1 MIILTRTF
9 LVGIRCLSVSNL
21 TYCTIST
28 SSRGWRTSW
37 SFALSSRDAHTPRWR
52 RVKVERQQPCFL
64 ARDWY
69 ESVSSGPKVSSS
81 ARASSSGI
89 VVLSYGG
96 VQSRRQFWWGVHYA
110 PVCTTRPCTLPVDS
124 VNKTLHIYFTRHAS
138 WYRNMSVMAISV
150 NRVAMDI
157 YSAVLSLGQ

>member
-1 MIILTRTF
+1 MLGGHLHRGVIILTRTF
-9 LVGIRCLSVSNL
+9 LVGIRCLSVSDL
-21 TYCTIST
+21 MYCTIST
-28 SSRGWRTSW
+28 SSCGWRTSW
-37 SFALSSRDAHTPRWR
+37 SFALSSRDAHTQRWR

-96 VQSRRQFWWGVHYA
+96 VQSRRQCWWGVHYA
-110 PVCTTRPCTLPVDS
+110 PVCITRPCTLPCPCAQCADS
-124 VNKTLHIYFTRHAS
+124 
-138 WYRNMSVMAISV
+138 RNAP
-150 NRVAMDI
+150 NR
-157 YSAVLSLGQ
+157 YNGYLQS

>member
-1 MIILTRTF
+1 M
-9 LVGIRCLSVSNL
+9 SDL

-69 ESVSSGPKVSSS
+69 EIVSSGPKVSSS

-96 VQSRRQFWWGVHYA
+96 VQSRRQCWWGVHYA
-110 PVCTTRPCTLPVDS
+110 PVCTTRPCTLVAIRQLP
-124 VNKTLHIYFTRHAS
+124 TLQLIRSAAHVQRAKCQRHVPGFVSYHQSGLIDPSLVFTPQ
-138 WYRNMSVMAISV
+138 V
-150 NRVAMDI
+150 
-157 YSAVLSLGQ
+157 VLTQLRL